1 MRDRP
6 ALAQQASLGLI
17 RAHIGRPILY
27 LPRRGSDF
35 RPRRVFG
42 MCRCAVILLRPHNP
56 AKSGRPRELALLNF
70 CLSALGAQF
79 KCWMCPRVCCFMLL
93 SPRYLPILRELLA
106 DGGADALWLCRNRP
120 DPTRNRPKCQD
131 SLSGA
136 WFLSSSRLF
145 DYVTIRLP

>member
-56 AKSGRPRELALLNF
+56 AESGRPRELALLNF

-79 KCWMCPRVCCFMLL
+79 KCWMCPRICYFMLHGSCLLVPLAFSRISIKMCRVFANRCCIRRNTYLRLL
-93 SPRYLPILRELLA
+93 SLMDR
-106 DGGADALWLCRNRP
+106 
-120 DPTRNRPKCQD
+120 
-131 SLSGA
+131 
-136 WFLSSSRLF
+136 
-145 DYVTIRLP
+145 VVH